1 MNSLPMMSR
10 IVLFT
15 ALSFCLFQCKPAS
28 NSSQKSFKDISIEA
42 AHEKLATSKSIFVD
56 VRTPEEIAEGKI
68 KGAIELD
75 YRSSDFEDK
84 ILKLDRDKDYVIYC
98 RSGGRSKRFAEVMQK
113 HEFKQVSNMLGG
125 YEAWKSKYSS
135 K

>member
-1 MNSLPMMSR
+1 MNSLPIMSR
-10 IVLFT
+10 ILLFIV
-15 ALSFCLFQCKPAS
+15 LSFCLFQCKPAS
-28 NSSQKSFKDISIEA
+28 NSSEKSYQDVSLEM
-42 AHEKLATSKSIFVD
+42 AHEKLATGKSIFVD

-68 KGAIELD
+68 KGALEID
-75 YRSSDFEDK
+75 YKSSDFEDK
-84 ILKLDRDKDYVIYC
+84 ISKLDKNNDYVIYC
-98 RSGGRSKRFAEVMQK
+98 RSGGRSKRAAEVMQK